1 MWVMHVMLSCMWIM
15 HVMYIC
21 MTHHVV
27 SCHKCLHQCACGISV
42 LNTDLDVSPKR
53 PETSDLDVSRRRL
66 WRRRCRVAVAANYGV
81 FTFGMSSEYASD
93 WNASEY
99 AVGWTLRCAPRCASE
114 YKVLYAPEWCN
125 ISDHIWSCGLCS
137 PDVHAGHVMLP
148 QLWVWSLWCSCIIMW
163 CCVALVYVHVCGGTM
178 MCVRM
183 ML

>member
-1 MWVMHVMLSCMWIM
+1 MNKESNYSETNTLLELETWHFWRIKSQRRG
-15 HVMYIC
+15 
-21 MTHHVV
+21 V
-27 SCHKCLHQCACGISV
+27 SGVSGSR
-42 LNTDLDVSPKR
+42 DVRS
-53 PETSDLDVSRRRL
+53 SRIFTYPPNV
-66 WRRRCRVAVAANYGV
+66 WRRQTWTYHVAVSGDVAVAANYGV

-148 QLWVWSLWCSCIIMW
+148 QMWVWSLWCSCIIMW